1 MESKYNYF
9 KRDISWLSFNYR
21 VLLEALDER
30 LPLYERINF
39 ISIYSSN
46 LEEFYKIRVADH
58 KAVASG
64 ATESDE
70 ETVQSA
76 RELVEEI
83 NKEVT
88 RQLDDRVRIYEQ
100 KILPALRKN
109 HIIFYQDNHVEPFH
123 QQFIKDFFREEIF
136 PYLQPVPVSKD
147 KIVSFLRDNRL
158 YLAIRVYP
166 KKEEKNKGEETKENI
181 EKYTGEC
188 INERNDGEGIKVGM
202 EAARPNVTDLRQPL
216 YFVMKQPYAKVPR
229 FIELPSREKNHYLM
243 FTEDIIKANLN
254 LIFPGYDVDSSYCI
268 KISRDADILIDD
280 TASSADLVA
289 QLKKKV
295 KKRKIGDVCRFVY
308 DRAMP
313 SEFLDFLV
321 DAFRIQRDELVPGDK
336 HLNLEDLR
344 HLPNPNKSLHSLEK
358 PKPMKLTVLDEKE
371 SIFNYVAK
379 KDLLLYYPY
388 HSFEHFIH
396 FLYEAVHNPETR
408 EIMVTQY
415 RVAENSAVIN
425 TLIAA
430 AQNGK
435 KVTVFVEL
443 KARFDEENNL
453 ATAEMMQAA
462 GIKIIYSIPGLK
474 VHAKVALVRRRG
486 LNGEKI
492 PSYAYISTGNF
503 NEKTA
508 TLYADCGLFTCRKEI
523 VNDLYNLFRT
533 LQGKEDPKFTTLL
546 VARFNLIPEL
556 NRLIDREISLADQG
570 KGGRIILKMNALQDP
585 AMIDR
590 LYEASEHGVQID
602 LIVRGICC
610 LIPEQSYSRNIRV
623 TRIVDSFLEHA
634 RIWYFGN
641 EGHPK
646 IYMGS
651 PDWMRRNL
659 YRRIEAVTPILDPD
673 LRASL
678 IEMLHIQLADNQK
691 ACWVDDK
698 LQNVFKKRASGT
710 PAVRAQYDFYEW
722 LKKDIVTEM

>member
-21 VLLEALDER
+21 VLLEALDEH

-83 NKEVT
+83 NHEVN
-88 RQLDDRVRIYEQ
+88 RQLDDRVRIYEE

-109 HIIFYQDNHVEPFH
+109 HIIFYQDRHVESFH

-158 YLAIRVYP
+158 YLAIRLYP
-166 KKEEKNKGEETKENI
+166 KEN
-181 EKYTGEC
+181 
-188 INERNDGEGIKVGM
+188 RNP
-202 EAARPNVTDLRQPL
+202 ANRQPF

-229 FIELPSREKNHYLM
+229 FIELPPRGDNYYIM

-313 SEFLDFLV
+313 QDFLDFLV
-321 DAFRIQRDELVPGDK
+321 DAFRIHRDELVPGDK

-344 HLPNPNKSLHSLEK
+344 HLPNPNKSLRRIEK
-358 PKPMKLTVLDEKE
+358 PQPMKLNILDEKE
-371 SIFNYVAK
+371 SIFNYVAQ

-388 HSFEHFIH
+388 HSFEHFTH

>member
-1 MESKYNYF
+1 MENDFHYF

-21 VLLEALDER
+21 VLLEAKDEH
-30 LPLYERINF
+30 LPVYERINF

-58 KAVASG
+58 RAVASG
-64 ATESDE
+64 ATQSDE
-70 ETVQSA
+70 ESVQSA

-83 NKEVT
+83 NREVT
-88 RQLDDRVRIYEQ
+88 RQLDDRVFIYEKQ
-100 KILPALRKN
+100 ILPALRKN
-109 HIIFYQDNHVEPFH
+109 HIIFYQDYHVEPFH
-123 QQFIKDFFREEIF
+123 QQFIKNFFKEEMF
-136 PYLQPVPVSKD
+136 PYLQPVPVDKG

-158 YLAIRVYP
+158 YLAIRLYP
-166 KKEEKNKGEETKENI
+166 KEGGE
-181 EKYTGEC
+181 
-188 INERNDGEGIKVGM
+188 
-202 EAARPNVTDLRQPL
+202 PL
-216 YFVMKQPYAKVPR
+216 YFVMKQPYSKVPR
-229 FIELPSREKNHYLM
+229 FIELPSEGGYYYLM
-243 FTEDIIKANLN
+243 FAEDIIKANLEQ
-254 LIFPGYDVDSSYCI
+254 IFPGYIVDSSYSI

-280 TASSADLVA
+280 TANGADLVK
-289 QLKKKV
+289 QLKQKV

-308 DRAMP
+308 DRSMP
-313 SEFLDFLV
+313 QDFLHFLT
-321 DAFRIQRDELVPGDK
+321 DAFHIQEDELVPGDK

-344 HLPNPNKSLHSLEK
+344 YLPNPNRSLPAQDK
-358 PKPMKLTVLDEKE
+358 PKPMKLTCLDEKE
-371 SIFNYVAK
+371 SIFNYVMQ

-396 FLYEAVHNPETR
+396 FLYEAVHDPSTS

-453 ATAEMMQAA
+453 ATAEMMQNA

-474 VHAKVALVRRRG
+474 VHAKVALVRRKG
-486 LNGEKI
+486 LNGEKV

-508 TLYADCGLFTCRKEI
+508 VLYADCGLFTSRKGI
-523 VNDLYNLFRT
+523 VTDVYKLFQV
-533 LQGKEDPKFTTLL
+533 LQGKNTTPFHTLL
-546 VARFNLIPEL
+546 VTRFNLIPQL
-556 NRLIDREISLADQG
+556 NQLIDNEIALAEKG
-570 KGGRIILKMNALQDP
+570 KEGRIILKMNSLQDP

-590 LYEASEHGVQID
+590 LYEASERGVKID

-610 LIPEQSYSRNIRV
+610 LIPNQPYSKNIRI

-641 EGHPK
+641 NSNPK
-646 IYMGS
+646 LFLGS

-659 YRRIEAVTPILDPD
+659 YRRIEAVTPVLDSD
-673 LRASL
+673 LKKDL
-678 IEMLHIQLADNQK
+678 TQFLQIQLSDNQK
-691 ACWVDDK
+691 ACWVDNQ
-698 LQNVFKKRASGT
+698 LHNIFKKKTSKEK
-710 PAVRAQYDFYEW
+710 AVRAQYYFYEW
-722 LKKDIVTEM
+722 LKNRVFR

>member
-1 MESKYNYF
+1 MENKYNYF

-21 VLLEALDER
+21 VLMEAADER

-83 NKEVT
+83 NQEVN
-88 RQLDDRVRIYEQ
+88 RQLDDRVYIYEQ

-109 HIIFYQDNHVEPFH
+109 HIIFYQDRHVEPFH

-158 YLAIRVYP
+158 YLAIRVYS
-166 KKEEKNKGEETKENI
+166 KEGEHRTP
-181 EKYTGEC
+181 Y
-188 INERNDGEGIKVGM
+188 
-202 EAARPNVTDLRQPL
+202 

-229 FIELPSREKNHYLM
+229 FIELPPHEKNHYLM

-254 LIFPGYDVDSSYCI
+254 QIFTGYEVDSSYCI

-280 TASSADLVA
+280 SASSADLVA

-313 SEFLDFLV
+313 QDFLDFLV
-321 DAFRIQRDELVPGDK
+321 DAFHIQRDELVRGDK

-358 PKPMKLTVLDEKE
+358 PRPMKLAILDEKE
-371 SIFNYVAK
+371 SIFNYVAE

-462 GIKIIYSIPGLK
+462 GIKIIYSIPHLK

-533 LQGKEDPKFTTLL
+533 LQGKENPKFTTLL

-556 NRLIDREISLADQG
+556 NRLIDREISLADEG
-570 KGGRIILKMNALQDP
+570 KEGRIILKMNALQDP

-590 LYEASEHGVQID
+590 LYEASQHGVKID

-610 LIPEQSYSRNIRV
+610 LIPEQPYSRNIRI

-634 RIWYFGN
+634 RIWYFANNGN
-641 EGHPK
+641 PQVF
-646 IYMGS
+646 MGS

-659 YRRIEAVTPILDPD
+659 YRRIEAVTPVLDPD
-673 LRASL
+673 LRGSL
-678 IEMLHIQLADNQK
+678 IEMLKIQLADNQK
-691 ACWVDDK
+691 ACRVDAK
-698 LQNVFKKRASGT
+698 LRNIFKKKQAGS
-710 PAVRAQYDFYEW
+710 PNVRAQYDFYEW
-722 LKKDIVTEM
+722 LKKKES